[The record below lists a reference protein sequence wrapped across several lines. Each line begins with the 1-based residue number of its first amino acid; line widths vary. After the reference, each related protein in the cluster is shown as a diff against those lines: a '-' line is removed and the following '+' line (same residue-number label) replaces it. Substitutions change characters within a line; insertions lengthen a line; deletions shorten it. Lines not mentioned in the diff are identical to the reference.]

1 MQGQNRVRRREQV
14 INSQAHFAGDIC
26 CDADHALKHV
36 LTQDASFPA
45 RRAPGI
51 NMYLS

>member
-1 MQGQNRVRRREQV
+1 MQDQNRVRRREQV
-14 INSQAHFAGDIC
+14 INSQAHFAGDIY

-45 RRAPGI
+45 G
-51 NMYLS
+51 